1 MSDTPRPRNILH
13 SIFLWFCPAN
23 EKDVPEEVNNRVD
36 WVRAIPFIGM
46 HLGCLLVLYVGW
58 SWLAVSL
65 AVFLYALRVFTLTG
79 FYHRYFSHR
88 TFKTW
93 RIVQFAF
100 AIIGCS
106 SVQRGPLWWAA

>member
-46 HLGCLLVLYVGW
+46 HLGCLLVVCGLVSMLGILACGVGLLV
-58 SWLAVSL
+58 SGPVAFGALATHYNQVFGDL
-65 AVFLYALRVFTLTG
+65 A
-79 FYHRYFSHR
+79 
-88 TFKTW
+88 
-93 RIVQFAF
+93 
-100 AIIGCS
+100 S
-106 SVQRGPLWWAA
+106 SE